1 MFDSLSEKLQAVFD
15 RLGRKGRLTEEDVE
29 LALREVR
36 VALLEADVSLKVV
49 RQFVAAVKEKAVGQD
64 VLQSLTPAQTVIKLV
79 HDQLVELLGT
89 TPPRLTISS
98 RPPTVVLLVGLQ
110 GAGKTTMAGKL
121 AVQIRKMG
129 HTPLLVAADPYRPA
143 AVAQLQTLGKQID
156 VPVYHDPN
164 KKPPEL
170 AQAAVKHAEQNG
182 LSFVVVDTAGRLQ
195 INDELMRE
203 LEAITARVSPDETL
217 LVADAMTG
225 QEAVRVAEGFKEHV
239 ALTGVILTKLD
250 GDARGGAA
258 LSLREV
264 TGVPIKYIG
273 TGEKLDALE
282 QFHPDRLAQRILGMG
297 DVMSL
302 IERAQEHVDQE
313 EAARMQSKVVKGEFD
328 LQDFLDQMG
337 QLRKMAGG
345 GGLTGLVEMLPGVG
359 RALKEAR
366 QAGQSVDD
374 QQFKRIEAII
384 QSMTAEERRR
394 PEILGGSRKKRIA
407 AGSGTSAA
415 EINQLLTQFRQ
426 MQAMMKQFTKG
437 MPGGGGGSG
446 SGKGLAGL
454 TGGLPGLG
462 GGLPGLGGLG
472 NLPGLPAGAAAPTAA
487 GGPALPVPAAAG
499 ASNRQHHK
507 PRKKKKRR

>member
-1 MFDSLSEKLQAVFD
+1 MFESLSEKLQSVFD

-36 VALLEADVSLKVV
+36 IALLEADVSLKVV
-49 RQFVAAVKEKAVGQD
+49 RQFVAAIKEKAVGQD
-64 VLQSLTPAQTVIKLV
+64 VLHSLTPAQTVIKIV

-89 TPPRLTISS
+89 SPPRLTVASK
-98 RPPTVVLLVGLQ
+98 PPTVIMLVGLQ
-110 GAGKTTMAGKL
+110 GSGKTTTAGKL

-129 HTPLLVAADPYRPA
+129 HKPLLVAADPYRPA
-143 AVAQLQTLGKQID
+143 AVTQIQTLGRQID
-156 VPVYHDPN
+156 VPVFHEPN

-170 AQAAVKHAEQNG
+170 AQAAVKYAEQNG
-182 LSFVVVDTAGRLQ
+182 LSFVVLDTAGRLQ
-195 INDELMRE
+195 INEALMRE
-203 LEAITARVSPDETL
+203 LESITSKVSPDETL

-225 QEAVRVAEGFKEHV
+225 QEAVRVAEGFLEHV
-239 ALTGVILTKLD
+239 KLSGVILTKLD

-264 TGVPIKYIG
+264 TGVPIKYVG

-302 IERAQEHVDQE
+302 IERAQEHVDQDQ
-313 EAARMQSKVVKGEFD
+313 AAKMQSKVVKGEFD
-328 LQDFLDQMG
+328 LQDFLEQMS

-359 RALKEAR
+359 KALKEAR
-366 QAGQSVDD
+366 QAGQAVDEK
-374 QQFKRIEAII
+374 QFKRIEAII
-384 QSMTAEERRR
+384 QSMTIEERRR

-407 AGSGTSAA
+407 SGSGTSAA

-426 MQAMMKQFTKG
+426 MQTMMKQFSK
-437 MPGGGGGSG
+437 
-446 SGKGLAGL
+446 
-454 TGGLPGLG
+454 GLPGMR
-462 GGLPGLGGLG
+462 GLGGLG
-472 NLPGLPAGAAAPTAA
+472 SLGGPGGGLPSLPSLGNGAAAEM
-487 GGPALPVPAAAG
+487 PALSAASSG
-499 ASNRQHHK
+499 GSNRQHHK

>member
-1 MFDSLSEKLQAVFD
+1 MFESLSEKLQAVFD
-15 RLGRKGRLTEEDVE
+15 RLGRKGRLSEEDVE

-49 RQFVAAVKEKAVGQD
+49 RQFVAAIKEKAVGQD
-64 VLQSLTPAQTVIKLV
+64 VLHSLTPAQTVIKIV

-89 TPPRLTISS
+89 SPPRLTVAPK
-98 RPPTVVLLVGLQ
+98 PPTVVMLVGLQ
-110 GAGKTTMAGKL
+110 GSGKTTTAGKL

-143 AVAQLQTLGKQID
+143 AVTQIQTLGKQID
-156 VPVYHDPN
+156 VPVFHDPN

-170 AQAAVKHAEQNG
+170 AQAAVKYAEQNG
-182 LSFVVVDTAGRLQ
+182 LSFVVLDTAGRLQ
-195 INDELMRE
+195 INEELMRE
-203 LEAITARVSPDETL
+203 LESITSKVTPHETL

-225 QEAVRVAEGFKEHV
+225 QEAVRVAEGFLEHV
-239 ALTGVILTKLD
+239 KLTGVILTKLD

-264 TGVPIKYIG
+264 TGVPIKYVG

-302 IERAQEHVDQE
+302 IERAQEHVDQDQ
-313 EAARMQSKVVKGEFD
+313 AAKMQSKVVKGDFD
-328 LQDFLDQMG
+328 LQDFLEQMS

-359 RALKEAR
+359 KALKEAR
-366 QAGQSVDD
+366 QAGQAVDEK
-374 QQFKRIEAII
+374 QFKRIEAII
-384 QSMTAEERRR
+384 QSMTIEERWR
-394 PEILGGSRKKRIA
+394 PDILGGSRKKRIA

-426 MQAMMKQFTKG
+426 MQMMMKQL
-437 MPGGGGGSG
+437 S
-446 SGKGLAGL
+446 KGLPGMRGMGGL
-454 TGGLPGLG
+454 GGLGGLGGGLPGLG
-462 GGLPGLGGLG
+462 GGLPSLPGLG
-472 NLPGLPAGAAAPTAA
+472 NGAPAEM
-487 GGPALPVPAAAG
+487 PALSG
-499 ASNRQHHK
+499 APSGGTNRQHHK

>member
-1 MFDSLSEKLQAVFD
+1 MFESLSEKLQAVFD
-15 RLGRKGRLTEEDVE
+15 RLGRKGRLSEEDVE

-64 VLQSLTPAQTVIKLV
+64 VLHSLTPAQTVIKIV

-89 TPPRLTISS
+89 SPPRLTVAPK
-98 RPPTVVLLVGLQ
+98 PPTVVMLVGLQ
-110 GAGKTTMAGKL
+110 GSGKTTTSAKL

-129 HTPLLVAADPYRPA
+129 HKPLLVAADPYRPA
-143 AVAQLQTLGKQID
+143 AVTQIQTLGKQLD
-156 VPVYHDPN
+156 VPVFHDPN

-170 AQAAVKHAEQNG
+170 AQAAVKYAEQNG
-182 LSFVVVDTAGRLQ
+182 LTFVVLDTAGRLQ
-195 INDELMRE
+195 INEELMRE
-203 LEAITARVSPDETL
+203 LESITSKVAPHETL

-225 QEAVRVAEGFKEHV
+225 QEAVRVAEGFLEHV
-239 ALTGVILTKLD
+239 KLTGVILTKLD

-264 TGVPIKYIG
+264 TGVPIKYVG

-302 IERAQEHVDQE
+302 IERAQEHVDQDQ
-313 EAARMQSKVVKGEFD
+313 AAKMQSKVVKGEFD
-328 LQDFLDQMG
+328 LQDFLEQMS

-359 RALKEAR
+359 KALKEAR
-366 QAGQSVDD
+366 QAGQAVDEN
-374 QQFKRIEAII
+374 QFKRIEAII
-384 QSMTAEERRR
+384 QSMTFEERRK

-415 EINQLLTQFRQ
+415 EINQLLSQFRQ
-426 MQAMMKQFTKG
+426 MQTMMKQF
-437 MPGGGGGSG
+437 S
-446 SGKGLAGL
+446 KGLPGMRGL
-454 TGGLPGLG
+454 GGLGGLGGGLPGLG
-462 GGLPGLGGLG
+462 GGLPSLPGLG
-472 NLPGLPAGAAAPTAA
+472 NGAAPEM
-487 GGPALPVPAAAG
+487 PALSG
-499 ASNRQHHK
+499 APSGGTNRQHHK
-507 PRKKKKRR
+507 PRKKRKRR